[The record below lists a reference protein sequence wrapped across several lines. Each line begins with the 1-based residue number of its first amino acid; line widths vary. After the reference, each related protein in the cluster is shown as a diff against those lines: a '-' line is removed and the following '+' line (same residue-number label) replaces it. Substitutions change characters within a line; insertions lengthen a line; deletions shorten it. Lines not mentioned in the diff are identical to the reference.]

1 MKRSQIVV
9 KFQATDYRGVPELLS
24 IEKCSFVKVGAAQQT
39 GIDQHP
45 FLALL
50 LHRDISA
57 GRMHLYLA
65 FLFHRDYFH
74 RSDASL
80 SRSFV
85 PQRLFPPAECISIFL
100 FFTTGIISTARIHPC
115 LAFLFHRD
123 YFHWPDASLACSF
136 VPQGLF
142 CPTGC
147 IPSLLFCS
155 TGIISTGQMHPYL
168 PLLLHRD
175 YFHRSDTSPHR

>member
-9 KFQATDYRGVPELLS
+9 KFQATDYHGAPELLS
-24 IEKCSFVKVGAAQQT
+24 MEKCSFVKVGAAQQT

-50 LHRDISA
+50 LHRDYFGRPDASLSCFSVPQGLFLA
-57 GRMHLYLA
+57 DRMHLYLP
-65 FLFHRDYFH
+65 LFHHRDYFT

-100 FFTTGIISTARIHPC
+100 FFTTRIISTARIHPC
-115 LAFLFHRD
+115 LALLFHRD
-123 YFHWPDASLACSF
+123 YFHRPDASLSSSF
-136 VPQGLF
+136 AP
-142 CPTGC
+142 
-147 IPSLLFCS
+147 
-155 TGIISTGQMHPYL
+155 
-168 PLLLHRD
+168 
-175 YFHRSDTSPHR
+175 